1 MKKYIPEQQPNQFHC
16 YKQNMGFVSRLD
28 QNVAKY
34 WYPNEKM
41 VVVPQYPGAWV
52 LYRISKDKGDE
63 PLPPLAFQRHGVIAI
78 FLKYSKEGRLC
89 SSHLGIRNIPSDVC
103 YDDTK
108 HDQVCFCVNSLQ
120 LKIVNWIRKKTPSWM
135 FEGVLNTPLLKAGVR
150 CTKRTLDVATW
161 IVSLRDMRFE
171 IFQPY

>member
-108 HDQVCFCVNSLQ
+108 HYQVQSEHRRIQNPFKHLRGNVLRKQ
-120 LKIVNWIRKKTPSWM
+120 LT
-135 FEGVLNTPLLKAGVR
+135 A
-150 CTKRTLDVATW
+150 
-161 IVSLRDMRFE
+161 
-171 IFQPY
+171 